1 MSQDASILTNKLPP
15 KLYRGLLMLTSSW
28 AGERVNE
35 KSLLIKV
42 HDVPN
47 ATKLPLIWC
56 GGPPEMGTI
65 ISICGKDRSIY
76 GLRGTYDF
84 VEPTHDVITAL
95 SQYYADEIERAIP
108 SQTYLIAGYCAA
120 AYISIEVAN
129 LLMQRGYNI
138 GFLGLVDRDVT
149 EKTRTLRV
157 FRKLFDWMDRLGAK
171 AYAFRDV
178 LKQQDTR
185 FKLTNTLKAMG
196 LSPNKPMEDP
206 RNLIKYV
213 QKSAEAIYELKP
225 YKGKINLFFIRWG
238 VFGYY
243 QFNFF
248 QHYWRKIAK
257 GGLQIEFVPG
267 YSHKYPSWPNIIRML
282 QHRLNETGY

>member
-1 MSQDASILTNKLPP
+1 MPQIVPISMNTLPP

-28 AGERVNE
+28 VGERVNE

-42 HDVPN
+42 HSVPN

-65 ISICGKDRSIY
+65 ISICGKDRNIY

-95 SQYYADEIERAIP
+95 SQYYADEIERTIP

-129 LLMQRGYNI
+129 LLMQRGYTI

-149 EKTRTLRV
+149 EKTKILRI
-157 FRKLFDWMDRLGAK
+157 FRKLFDWADRLGAR
-171 AYAFRDV
+171 AYSIRDAI
-178 LKQQDTR
+178 KQQDTR
-185 FKLTNTLKAMG
+185 FKIINTLKAISI
-196 LSPNKPMEDP
+196 SPNKPTEDP
-206 RNLIKYV
+206 RNRIKYI
-213 QKSAEAIYELKP
+213 KKPTEAMYELKP
-225 YKGKINLFFIRWG
+225 YQGKVNLFFIRWG

-243 QFNFF
+243 QLGFF
-248 QHYWRKIAK
+248 RRYWRKIAK
-257 GGLQIEFVPG
+257 GGLQVEFVPG
-267 YSHKYPSWPNIIRML
+267 YSHKYPSWPHIIRML
-282 QHRLNETGY
+282 HNRLDETGY